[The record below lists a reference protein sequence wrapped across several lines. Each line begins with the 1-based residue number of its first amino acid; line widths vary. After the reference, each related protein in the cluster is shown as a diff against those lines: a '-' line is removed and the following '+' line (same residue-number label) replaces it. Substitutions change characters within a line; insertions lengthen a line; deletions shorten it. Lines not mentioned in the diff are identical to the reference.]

1 MDHDDHDHSGH
12 DDHETEPVETDHEV
26 EVTEHESAPET
37 VGGHDHSSH
46 EGESVWE
53 HAWEIFTD
61 PGHILAELGW
71 TIIQDGL
78 FVAVLYGIVFKKMIL
93 PKLRKDIHREID
105 EEHGIQH

>member
-1 MDHDDHDHSGH
+1 MDHDD
-12 DDHETEPVETDHEV
+12 
-26 EVTEHESAPET
+26 
-37 VGGHDHSSH
+37 HDHSSH

-78 FVAVLYGIVFKKMIL
+78 VVAVLYGIVFKKMIL

-105 EEHGIQH
+105 EEHGIEH